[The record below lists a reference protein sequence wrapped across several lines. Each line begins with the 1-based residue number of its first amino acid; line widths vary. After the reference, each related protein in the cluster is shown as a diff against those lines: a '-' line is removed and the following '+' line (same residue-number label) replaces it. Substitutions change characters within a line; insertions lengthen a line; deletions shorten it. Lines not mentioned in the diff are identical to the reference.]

1 MAFYRSGDS
10 PYVSPTQNI
19 FQSKRLCHYS
29 TRISND
35 VSAYISSGGLNY
47 SSLSLSLSS
56 FLPIN
61 VYSVLCTAFCLS
73 LLFVFVLRFVATF
86 STLLCRQRKRKTE
99 RTKGSALRLL
109 SVVKERVSECALL

>member
-47 SSLSLSLSS
+47 SSVSLSLSS

-86 STLLCRQRKRKTE
+86 STLLCRQRKTV